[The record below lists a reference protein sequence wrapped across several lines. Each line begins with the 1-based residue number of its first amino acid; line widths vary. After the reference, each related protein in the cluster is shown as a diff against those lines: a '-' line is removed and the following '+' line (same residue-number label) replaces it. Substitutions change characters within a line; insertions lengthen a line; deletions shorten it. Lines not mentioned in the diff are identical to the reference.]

1 MNVNLLDEAN
11 ALYSRIRN
19 VKQLQKQIDN
29 KLPIVIQCGM
39 GQPVQFDIVSDTN
52 NTLQQL
58 DNGIYDKL
66 QELLSGYTNVL
77 QKQFDALG
85 E

>member
-1 MNVNLLDEAN
+1 MDVNLLDEAN

-39 GQPVQFDIVSDTN
+39 WQTVQFDIVSDTN

-66 QELLSGYTNVL
+66 QELLSGYANVL